1 MKRKK
6 PILIIGSLVGVLI
19 VAAILM
25 MTILQDDPAM
35 LTLEDA
41 KQSFEERD
49 YELCADMYQQ
59 LLDTD
64 PTDVEARIGLSK
76 CLVGLG
82 QVEEAEQLLLEGMQL
97 SPTEPTLYLHTS
109 QFYLGQSEVVR
120 ALSLLN
126 EGIERTNSETLT
138 EAVESIVSNISIESD
153 RSIVQVGFERPL
165 QLKWKGNSGQSSV
178 MEAEWQVADASVGT
192 ITTSES
198 GDVLFE
204 AKELGTATV
213 IAETEYFTKEK
224 EIRVQQQVVEELTFN
239 FDEPQTIAIDEEIE
253 LSVQATDANGEV
265 MSISPAWALEN
276 NFGTLSSTSGSST
289 TYTGQEA
296 GIEAVIVSYHDLN
309 SILEI
314 RIDGDQKTILTQTEG
329 NGSIL
334 LSPRQ
339 DSYEVGTEVTVSA
352 VPQLGWEFAGWEGDL
367 SGSEIEQTITIEDSL
382 TIKAIF
388 TNGGHILSVE
398 KEGEGTILRS
408 SLSSTFASDEPVTLT
423 ARADEGWT
431 FDGWRGDVTSAN
443 DSITFQLDSDTTV
456 RAVFVRDGEAAPAEE
471 TENTDADESAA
482 TDGNTYSLSL
492 NTTGQGNVV
501 TNKTG
506 STFQPGTQ
514 VAVSAVPADG
524 WRFVRWEGSA
534 SGSSVHTSVTMNGN
548 RSVTAVFAKN
558 ESNAG
563 GGSGGG
569 QQQPAP
575 EQPKPKP
582 EPEAPKPQEYSLSTS
597 VVGGG
602 SISGGGGSY
611 KAGTSVT
618 LTATPNDGWR
628 FVRWDG
634 AASGQSATTTVTMS
648 QNRSVTAHFERVA
661 QPDPKPEP
669 VDPPDESDDEEDG
682 EE

>member
-6 PILIIGSLVGVLI
+6 PILIIGSLIGVL
-19 VAAILM
+19 VLAAILV

-35 LTLEDA
+35 LTMEDA

-59 LLDTD
+59 LLDTE
-64 PTDVEARIGLSK
+64 PTNTEARIGLSK

-138 EAVESIVSNISIESD
+138 EAVQSIVSNISIESE
-153 RSIVQVGFERPL
+153 RSVVQVGFERPL
-165 QLKWKGNSGQSSV
+165 QLMWKGNSGQSSV
-178 MEAEWQVADASVGT
+178 MEAEWTIADDSIGA
-192 ITTSES
+192 ITSGES
-198 GDVLFE
+198 GEVMFE
-204 AKELGTATV
+204 AKEIGTATV

-224 EIRVQQQVVEELTFN
+224 DIMVQQQVVEELTFN
-239 FDEPQTIAIDEEIE
+239 YDEPQTIAIDEEIE
-253 LSVQATDANGEV
+253 LSVRATDANGEA
-265 MSISPAWALEN
+265 MAISPAWMLEN
-276 NFGTLSSTSGSST
+276 NFGTLSSTNGSNT

-334 LSPRQ
+334 LSPQQ

-352 VPQLGWEFAGWEGDL
+352 VPQLGWEFVEWEGDL
-367 SGSEIEQTITIEDSL
+367 SGSEMKQTITIEDSL

-388 TNGGHILSVE
+388 SNGGHTLSVE
-398 KEGEGTILRS
+398 KDGEGTILRS
-408 SLSSTFASDEPVTLT
+408 SLSSTFAPDESVTLT

-443 DSITFQLDSDTTV
+443 ASITFQLDSDTTV
-456 RAVFVRDGEAAPAEE
+456 RAVFVRDGHDSPADE
-471 TENTDADESAA
+471 TEGTEAEDSAA
-482 TDGNTYSLSL
+482 TDENTYSLSL

-501 TNKTG
+501 TNKSG

-514 VAVSAVPADG
+514 VAISAVPASG

-548 RSVTAVFAKN
+548 RSVTAVFARN
-558 ESNAG
+558 ESNSG

-575 EQPKPKP
+575 EQPKPQ
-582 EPEAPKPQEYSLSTS
+582 PEAPKPQVYSLSTS

-618 LTATPNDGWR
+618 LTATPNDGWK
-628 FVRWDG
+628 FVGWGG
-634 AASGQSATTTVTMS
+634 AASGQSATTTVTMN
-648 QNRSVTAHFERVA
+648 QNRSVTANFERVT
-661 QPDPKPEP
+661 QPEPKPDPKPDP
-669 VDPPDESDDEEDG
+669 VDPPDDEDDDG